1 MPQLFDV
8 GRIGRDAELRYT
20 PNGDPVINLAI
31 ACEYGRKGQDGK
43 RPTQWLD
50 ASLWGKQAEALAP
63 YLLKG
68 QQVAVTLDD
77 VHVEEFQ
84 RGDGST
90 GSKLVGRVSQ
100 LKLVGSPPQAS
111 GSGQQ
116 HPQAQAARQPPRQQ
130 QNRPAPQSQPQ
141 QPTPDYDSFDDD
153 IPFAPIG
160 LQEGRLFLHMI

>member
-20 PNGDPVINLAI
+20 PNGDPVINLAV

-50 ASLWGKQAEALAP
+50 ASVWGKLAETLAP

-68 QQVAVTLDD
+68 QQIAVTLDD
-77 VHVEEFQ
+77 VHVEEFK
-84 RGDGST
+84 RSDSST
-90 GSKLVGRVSQ
+90 GSKLVGRVIQ

-130 QNRPAPQSQPQ
+130 QNRQPAQQ
-141 QPTPDYDSFDDD
+141 QPAPDYDSFDDD
-153 IPFAPIG
+153 IPF
-160 LQEGRLFLHMI
+160 